1 MDPLLAGLFKQ
12 FITDNALEKMKKSD
26 AFELFVAT
34 LLLPDDLLDQRQLS
48 DFLLDESTI
57 GIDIATLEI
66 NGQLINSQ
74 SDIEDACANRNN
86 LEVIL
91 TLLQVKSSSK
101 MESSEILNFGDTIQ
115 KVLTNKVPATY
126 PKLQGVASSLF
137 SIFEDHASK
146 LKTKPQVRCAFAST
160 ATDATLLDE
169 TVVDRAKTVK
179 ADIKAISYI
188 GEVTFDLYGAT
199 RLYDASLV
207 KNHANETDV
216 VLDKSINLPGM
227 PGIDQAILG
236 VMSLSELLKLVKHE
250 DQTLNERVFYQN
262 VRGFKGIENQ
272 VNEQIM
278 DTLASSDRSLL
289 PVLNNG
295 VTIVAR
301 EYSPKPGDAVR
312 LSGYQVVNGCQTSH
326 CIYESEASLD
336 GHLDSTFIPF
346 RIVVT
351 SDERVATSIIRATNS
366 QTAVDKSDL
375 IALTKFQKKLED
387 FYQQDTYNVGLT
399 YERRSGQFYY
409 RDVTRTRIV
418 TITEQMRSFA
428 AMFLDNPHAAARY
441 PKALYDDVGKMIFDD
456 GHKLSPYIASAY
468 AAYRLETA
476 FRSSL
481 ETSFKPL
488 RYHIL
493 MAYKYVILKG
503 RGAPL
508 NSGAIDKQSMLMIEE
523 LSKSDYVLKFR
534 EIANLILRSIDGK
547 IPSPDRLKRQPLT
560 NEIIG
565 DLMRSFQPS

>member
-12 FITDNALEKMKKSD
+12 FTIDNALETMKSSD
-26 AFELFVAT
+26 AFELFVTT
-34 LLLPDDLLDQRQLS
+34 LLLPDDLLDQRELT

-57 GIDIATLEI
+57 GIDVATLEI
-66 NGQLINSQ
+66 NGQLINGQ
-74 SDIEDACANRNN
+74 SDIDDACANRNN
-86 LEVIL
+86 LEVTL
-91 TLLQVKSSSK
+91 TLLQVKSSPGMDST
-101 MESSEILNFGDTIQ
+101 EILNFGDTIL
-115 KVLTNKVPATY
+115 KVLSNQVPSTH
-126 PKLQGVASSLF
+126 PKLKSVASSFF
-137 SIFEDHASK
+137 SIFDNHASK
-146 LKTKPQVRCAFAST
+146 LKTKPTIRCIFAST
-160 ATDATLLDE
+160 AGNAALTDTN
-169 TVVDRAKTVK
+169 VVNRTKT
-179 ADIKAISYI
+179 IKQNIEAISYI
-188 GEVTFDLYGAT
+188 GDVTFDLYGAA

-216 VLDKSINLPGM
+216 VLDKSVNLPEM

-236 VMSLSELLKLVKHE
+236 VMSLSELLKLIKHE

-262 VRGFKGIENQ
+262 VRGFKGIQNT

-278 DTLASSDRSLL
+278 DTLASSERSLL

-295 VTIVAR
+295 VTVVAR

-326 CIYESEASLD
+326 CIYESEDDLD

-375 IALTKFQKKLED
+375 VALTKFQRKLED
-387 FYQQDTYNVGLT
+387 FYQQDVHKVGLT

-441 PKALYDDVGKMIFDD
+441 PKALYDDIGKIIFDED
-456 GHKLSPYIASAY
+456 HRLSPYVASAF
-468 AAYRLETA
+468 AAYRLEAA

-493 MAYKYVILKG
+493 MACKYVILGG
-503 RGAPL
+503 RANQL
-508 NSGAIDKQSMLMIEE
+508 NSAGIDKQSQRIINE
-523 LSKSDYVLKFR
+523 LSKPDYVTTFR
-534 EIANLILRSIDGK
+534 EIAYLILGSLNGVV
-547 IPSPDRLKRQPLT
+547 PSPDRLKRQALT
-560 NEIIG
+560 NEIIT
-565 DLMRSFQPS
+565 DLMRSSQS